1 MLRRL
6 YLSPLGLIVSAA
18 LHVFGCVITPFMIY
32 GYWNRSSRDF
42 KRRTRI
48 SSSTILIGRSNIDI
62 GDDCWIGH
70 HSIIDGSNGV
80 KIGQGVQI
88 AGLTGIYSHSSHNAI
103 RSCGKR
109 YIELHED
116 ERPGYIRA
124 SVEIGDFS
132 FIGVSTVIL
141 PGVKIGKGCIIGA
154 ASLVNIDIPDHSI
167 AVGSPVKI
175 VGNTLDADASFFS
188 DPDVRA
194 NYYDLEAVK
203 EYLLANKDQIR
214 PAD

>member
-1 MLRRL
+1 MLKRL
-6 YLSPLGLIVSAA
+6 YLSPLGLIISAV
-18 LHVFGCVITPFMIY
+18 LQLVGRVLNPFMIY
-32 GYWNRSSRDF
+32 GYWNRSSHDF

-48 SSSTILIGRSNIDI
+48 SSSTLLISKSKIDI

-103 RSCGKR
+103 RLCGKR

-132 FIGVSTVIL
+132 FVGVSSVIL

-175 VGNTLDADASFFS
+175 VGNTRDTDVSFFS
-188 DPDVRA
+188 DPVVMA
-194 NYYDLEAVK
+194 NYYDLAAIK
-203 EYLLANKDQIR
+203 EHLVANKEQIR
-214 PAD
+214 PVD

>member
-1 MLRRL
+1 
-6 YLSPLGLIVSAA
+6 
-18 LHVFGCVITPFMIY
+18 VFGCVITPFMIY

-48 SSSTILIGRSNIDI
+48 SSSAILIGKSNIDI

-88 AGLTGIYSHSSHNAI
+88 AGLTGIYSHSSHNSI
-103 RSCGKR
+103 RLCGKR
-109 YIELHED
+109 YIELHDD

-124 SVEIGDFS
+124 SVEIGDFT
-132 FIGVSTVIL
+132 FIGVSSVIL

-175 VGNTLDADASFFS
+175 VGNTLDADVCFFN
-188 DPDVRA
+188 DPVVKA
-194 NYYDLEAVK
+194 NYYDLAAIRERLV
-203 EYLLANKDQIR
+203 ANKDQIR
-214 PAD
+214 PVN